1 VKKILPVLLAG
12 AMALTLTACGGPGTG
27 PTDTTSSAPVDTTT
41 SAPAATCPA
50 AANGWDVCETP
61 YAQVKQGGSFT
72 GSYET
77 QITQFNTNTADM
89 NEQTIVIAESPVMPV
104 FWSSDGAGD
113 TTMNPDYLVSATPD
127 TSSGKLVV
135 DMVMNPK
142 ATWNDG
148 TQITAADWIA
158 TINALDGK
166 NKKFDVAS
174 SDGYDQITK
183 VEQGADPSEVIF
195 TFKSFYPDWI
205 GIFQYGPMRAES
217 CADPDTFNNGWTW
230 PLSPGWQSGP
240 YTITSYD
247 ATSGD
252 VVETPTANW
261 WGQPPKLDKITWK
274 LIADQTAEV
283 QAFANQEIDYLDLGL
298 NSDGYTQAM
307 GTPNSTV
314 REAGGPNFRQFTFNS
329 KAGFLTDLAVRQA
342 IVYGLD
348 RATIAAS
355 DMAGLPGTPAQLNN
369 NIFLPSQDGF
379 VDLGQAT
386 GLDYNPDMAKQTLEG
401 DGWVMN
407 DSTGFYEK
415 NGKQLDVVF
424 TTLSG
429 VFASTNEYQLAQAML
444 QKVGINLINKTI
456 DSSTEFEPTL
466 TNKTFQ
472 MIAFT
477 WMGTP
482 YPLMNVSQIYG
493 SKGGNNFTNLTI
505 PTVDNNADALASE
518 MDPAARLVLGQQDAQ
533 AIWEAVHTLPL
544 YQRPELIAVRANL
557 ANVGAFGMSRQPAD
571 WTAVGYIS

>member
-1 VKKILPVLLAG
+1 MKKFLPVLVAG
-12 AMALTLTACGGPGTG
+12 AMALTLTACSGPGTG
-27 PTDTTSSAPVDTTT
+27 PNTAATDTN
-41 SAPAATCPA
+41 AAVTCPA
-50 AANGWDVCETP
+50 ASNGWDVCETP
-61 YAQVKQGGSFT
+61 YAQVQQGGSFT

-77 QITQFNTNTADM
+77 QITQFNTNNADM
-89 NEQTIVIAESPVMPV
+89 NEQSIVIALSPVMPV

-113 TTMNPDYLVSATPD
+113 TTLNPDYLISATPD

-135 DMVMNPK
+135 DMKMNPK

-158 TINALDGK
+158 TINAMDGT
-166 NKKFDVAS
+166 NEDFNVAS
-174 SDGYDQITK
+174 SDGYDQIDS
-183 VEQGADPSEVIF
+183 VVQGADPSEVIF

-217 CADPDTFNNGWTW
+217 CADPNTFNNGWTW
-230 PLSPGWQSGP
+230 PLSAGWQSGP
-240 YTITSYD
+240 FTITSYD
-247 ATSGD
+247 PTSGD
-252 VVETPTANW
+252 VVETPNPNW
-261 WGQPPKLDKITWK
+261 WGQAPKLDKLTWK

-298 NSDGYTQAM
+298 NADGYTQAM

-329 KAGFLTDLAVRQA
+329 QGGFLTDLAVRQA

-355 DMAGLPGTPAQLNN
+355 DMAGLPGTPTQLNN

-379 VDLGQAT
+379 VDLGQKT
-386 GLDYNPDMAKQTLEG
+386 GLDYNPDKAKSTLEA

-407 DSTGFYEK
+407 ASTGFYEK
-415 NGKQLDVVF
+415 DGKQLDVVF

-444 QKVGINLINKTI
+444 QKVGINLVNKTI
-456 DSSTEFEPTL
+456 DSGTEFEPTL
-466 TNKTFQ
+466 NNKTFE

-493 SKGGNNFTNLTI
+493 SKGGSNYTNTTI
-505 PTVDNNADALASE
+505 DTVDNNAAALATE
-518 MDPAARLVLGQQDAQ
+518 MDPAKRLAIGQEDAE
-533 AIWEAVHTLPL
+533 AIWNAVHTLPL
-544 YQRPELIAVRANL
+544 YQRPELIAVRDKL
-557 ANVGAFGMSRQPAD
+557 ANIGAFGMSRQPAD
-571 WTAVGYIS
+571 WTTVGYIG